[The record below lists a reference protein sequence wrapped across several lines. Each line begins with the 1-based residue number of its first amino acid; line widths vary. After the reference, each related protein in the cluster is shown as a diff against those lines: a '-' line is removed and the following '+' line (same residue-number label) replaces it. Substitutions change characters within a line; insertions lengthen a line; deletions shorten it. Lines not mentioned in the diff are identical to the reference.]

1 MEYII
6 HPSESAAVRFI
17 QEHHIRTSRK
27 TILLVIGRCKIEYSG
42 RAKSYLDWGE
52 RVTLIKKDGTILI
65 HKHTQRNP
73 INWQPEGTT
82 VAIEKSRDHV
92 VLRTVNHKKRERMIV
107 TYDKIDMIMATELQ
121 DHAQLEIVGMEFD
134 LTSKLEENPDLIEPG
149 FRVTRREKQT
159 KSGVIDLRGVDKDNT
174 PAIIEVKRGK
184 ATISA
189 VHQLRMYIND
199 IKKLNPEA
207 PLRGILVA
215 SYIPAMVKNLLED
228 YGLEH
233 REIRIKHHL
242 EQKKQ
247 QKLDGFTQ
255 KPQGAKER

>member
-1 MEYII
+1 VKYIV
-6 HPSESAAVRFI
+6 HPSEAAAERFI
-17 QEHHIRTSRK
+17 QDHHIGTPRK
-27 TILLVIGRCKIEYSG
+27 TILIIVGRCKIEYAG
-42 RAKSYLDWGE
+42 RAKSYLDWGD
-52 RVTLIKKDGTILI
+52 RVTIIKKDGTILV

-73 INWQPEGTT
+73 INWQPEGTVIT
-82 VAIEKSRDHV
+82 LERSKNCVTLK
-92 VLRTVNHKKRERMIV
+92 TVNRKKRERMSV
-107 TYDKIDMIMATELQ
+107 TFDKIDMIMATELQ

-134 LTSKLEENPDLIEPG
+134 LTSKIEENPELIEPG

-159 KSGVIDLRGVDKDNT
+159 KSGVIDLRGVDKDNI

-199 IKKLNPEA
+199 IKKLNPKA

-215 SYIPAMVKNLLED
+215 SYIPAMVKNLLDD
-228 YGLEH
+228 YDLEH
-233 REIRIKHHL
+233 REIRIQHKL

-247 QKLDGFTQ
+247 QKLDGFTTQ
-255 KPQGAKER
+255 TGDTAG